1 MTLEGVQDVGCMI
14 LSKYIINQRT
24 TVGTL
29 VFLASWKLFRDERK
43 KTACTAVLNVPGR
56 CGAAQLSRGKALF
69 AASLHSLNFITDLK
83 CL

>member
-1 MTLEGVQDVGCMI
+1 M
-14 LSKYIINQRT
+14 
-24 TVGTL
+24 
-29 VFLASWKLFRDERK
+29 

-69 AASLHSLNFITDLK
+69 SASLHSLNFITDLK